1 MQPERDPRKTYAN
14 AGVCDDLAN
23 RCASKART
31 TNAKGVRTK
40 WYPSTV
46 IDPRTEQTFAFGA
59 EWAFIVD
66 HLRNG
71 IDVEV
76 VDLETQPGKKGYVL
90 KPIGSGGKI
99 IYVKLQFG
107 MKGVIGQSFH
117 TSDRQRAAWE
127 DE

>member
-1 MQPERDPRKTYAN
+1 MEPERDPRKTYAN
-14 AGVCDDLAN
+14 SGVCDDLAN
-23 RCASKART
+23 RCAGKART

-46 IDPRTEQTFAFGA
+46 LDPRTGRPFAFGT
-59 EWAFIVD
+59 EWDFIVAQI
-66 HLRNG
+66 RGG
-71 IDVEV
+71 IDVEI

-90 KPIGSGGKI
+90 KPVGHEGEI

-107 MKGVIGQSFH
+107 TKGIIGQSFH
-117 TSDRQRAAWE
+117 SSERRRAEWE